1 MEHPRLRP
9 SSQSSRSTGRTGRRD
24 VWLRHRW
31 PANTHPRSGQPL
43 LHWTAQAPCIWVG
56 RGTGSSQRKGHGPQ
70 GQGGLSI
77 QGLSCVRYPCLL
89 VIESGHSGS
98 QEMAK
103 PQAKGTLGPS
113 VTQQEL

>member
-56 RGTGSSQRKGHGPQ
+56 RELAPASGRDTGLK
-70 GQGGLSI
+70 
-77 QGLSCVRYPCLL
+77 
-89 VIESGHSGS
+89 
-98 QEMAK
+98 AK
-103 PQAKGTLGPS
+103 VG
-113 VTQQEL
+113 